1 MHMTVA
7 GKVCRVLVA
16 TLVAVVVCLG
26 TISQAV
32 ASGVFVQVLSPADG
46 ATVSAPSVTITGKA
60 FAIPIGTS
68 TLTVTVKVGIAAPQQ
83 VPVTPS
89 SFVTGE
95 PAKTWTT
102 GSITAASLG
111 IKSGMPTPVTVT
123 AAVSGMPAGDS
134 HSVTFTW
141 NVTSSTSPS
150 TVELHLVLGKTTMQV
165 TKTSGGVSKTTQVTL
180 EAAPLLGMGN
190 RTLVPLR
197 AIVEAMGGTVQ
208 WDAALR
214 RATSTLGATIVELTI
229 DSNKANVNGKMVPI
243 DANASVVPLITS
255 GRTMLPLRFVAESL
269 GAQVG
274 YQQSTKAI
282 TITYTGH

>member
-1 MHMTVA
+1 MHRTVA
-7 GKVCRVLVA
+7 GNVYRILVVSF
-16 TLVAVVVCLG
+16 VAVVVCLG

-60 FAIPIGTS
+60 FAIPVGTS
-68 TLTVTVKVGIAAPQQ
+68 TLTVTVKVGGTAPRAI
-83 VPVTPS
+83 PATPS

-95 PAKTWTT
+95 PVKTWTT

-111 IKSGMPTPVTVT
+111 IKSGTPTPVTVT

-134 HSVTFTW
+134 QSVTFTW
-141 NVTSSTSPS
+141 NVASTTSSS
-150 TVELHLVLGKTTMQV
+150 TVELRLVLGKTSMQV
-165 TKTSGGVSKTTQVTL
+165 TKTSDGVSKTTQVAL
-180 EAAPLLGMGN
+180 EAAPLLGTGN

-214 RATSTLGATIVELTI
+214 RATSSLGITTVELI
-229 DSNKANVNGKMVPI
+229 ISSNKAKVNGKSVSI
-243 DANASVVPLITS
+243 DANASVVPLIVS
-255 GRTMLPLRFVAESL
+255 GRTMLPLRFVTESL
-269 GAQVG
+269 GAQVS
-274 YQQSTKAI
+274 YQQSTKTI
-282 TITYTGH
+282 TITYTRH